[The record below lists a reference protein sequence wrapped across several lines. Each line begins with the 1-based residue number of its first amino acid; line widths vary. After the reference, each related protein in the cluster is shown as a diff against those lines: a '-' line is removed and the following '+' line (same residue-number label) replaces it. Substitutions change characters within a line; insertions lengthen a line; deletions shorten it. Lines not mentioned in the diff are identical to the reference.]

1 MVSNAEKNVILKI
14 FFLISALHQFYI
26 YFFSGHGGVV
36 NIVLCIAFFFG
47 AIINYKNN
55 K

>member
-1 MVSNAEKNVILKI
+1 MFLIQKNNVVLK
-14 FFLISALHQFYI
+14 FFLLISAIYQFYI

-47 AIINYKNN
+47 TIINYKNN